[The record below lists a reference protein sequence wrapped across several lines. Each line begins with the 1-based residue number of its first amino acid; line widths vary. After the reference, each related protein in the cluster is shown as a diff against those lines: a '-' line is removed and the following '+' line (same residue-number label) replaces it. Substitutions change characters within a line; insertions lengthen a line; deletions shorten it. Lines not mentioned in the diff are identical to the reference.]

1 MPKKGVKRPLGAPP
15 TNEELSAYS
24 ETELLYKSNLFRLS
38 TAELIKEVVP
48 PQSSQLEVA
57 VRALR
62 GEILSLPPAE
72 LSWEDRGIGKLPLVS
87 HAELSGLR
95 LANHKVS
102 LPWAPPE
109 HVELVGSYLLRTVV
123 RPSLDVDV
131 AVRIPRACL
140 LSKDYLDH
148 RYVDK
153 RQLYLAHLG
162 AQLAKPS
169 AATAA
174 TAAATAGAAADDGCP
189 GRRPYHTV
197 LTATGSVYQQWQARI
212 MYHHWKKASAA
223 GGKCTDMAAF
233 TRLCATAGGR
243 PDGLEGEIPTLFTVE
258 LSAQV
263 LASHFHFGVLNRPNS
278 VKQLMESTTLLAE
291 IRKTSDYVLILETDH
306 VIMRPIPN
314 LATPEKPAA
323 FVFGYMFPQPSQQWV
338 VEKYWPGGSYK
349 SVQPVGPSPL
359 LIHLDQLRRV
369 YQKWLDFSLGLRSNS
384 EAERVIQGWVQEMW
398 GYSIAAA
405 SEGIVHRLVEEF
417 QVEPGALSTEAQLA
431 EFAAGRFY
439 IFHYT
444 YQFEYMLDGTPCQPW
459 NIGEWSLDKRHFNQI
474 SPAYPLPQPPPGA
487 NAAGVWLLNAWN
499 EAMGSIPSWPSKQP
513 AGGEGGQVVQTL
525 YGRRRLDW
533 FSRHANG
540 FEQEA
545 LIRSK

>member
-1 MPKKGVKRPLGAPP
+1 
-15 TNEELSAYS
+15 
-24 ETELLYKSNLFRLS
+24 
-38 TAELIKEVVP
+38 
-48 PQSSQLEVA
+48 
-57 VRALR
+57 
-62 GEILSLPPAE
+62 
-72 LSWEDRGIGKLPLVS
+72 
-87 HAELSGLR
+87 
-95 LANHKVS
+95 
-102 LPWAPPE
+102 
-109 HVELVGSYLLRTVV
+109 
-123 RPSLDVDV
+123 
-131 AVRIPRACL
+131 
-140 LSKDYLDH
+140 
-148 RYVDK
+148 
-153 RQLYLAHLG
+153 
-162 AQLAKPS
+162 
-169 AATAA
+169 
-174 TAAATAGAAADDGCP
+174 
-189 GRRPYHTV
+189 
-197 LTATGSVYQQWQARI
+197 

-405 SEGIVHRLVEEF
+405 SQGIVHRLVEEF

-459 NIGEWSLDKRHFNQI
+459 NIGEWSLDKRHFNQV

-545 LIRSK
+545 RKNPLIKRMRGKRYSCAAGAGGADAQRVSAELQPTGDMSLAGEPRARWGAMNDPMQGPTCPVDACLFVNLRGKEAVAHADGSRLTVYESVYTARSREAARQPLWSCEAAE